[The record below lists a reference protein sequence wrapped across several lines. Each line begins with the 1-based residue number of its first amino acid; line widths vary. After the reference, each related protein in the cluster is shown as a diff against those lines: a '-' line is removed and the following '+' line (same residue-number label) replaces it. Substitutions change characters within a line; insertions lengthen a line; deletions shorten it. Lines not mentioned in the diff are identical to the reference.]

1 MSKVEQITSWHDIA
15 YVQCSANNGTAKVGT
30 FLHMYNVEQILQFT
44 PTHAFR
50 YMYNVEQILQFAPTH
65 AFLYVYK
72 VEQITELQCGA
83 DPVIC
88 SKLYKFAHLS
98 RASFVAGAGSAY
110 PQRHAHSSQR
120 TSQINC
126 GTHTVRSGTPQGHMG
141 QGHSGHMG
149 LRPHGHLPQRLMTV
163 AMA

>member
-1 MSKVEQITSWHDIA
+1 MARFLTFRYMSKVEQITSWHDIA

-72 VEQITELQCGA
+72 VEQITELQPA
-83 DPVIC
+83 HAFRYLFKVVQIRAPLASVIC
-88 SKLYKFAHLS
+88 RWRWERISTEACPQQPENKSNKLWNS
-98 RASFVAGAGSAY
+98 
-110 PQRHAHSSQR
+110 
-120 TSQINC
+120 
-126 GTHTVRSGTPQGHMG
+126 
-141 QGHSGHMG
+141 
-149 LRPHGHLPQRLMTV
+149 HG
-163 AMA
+163 